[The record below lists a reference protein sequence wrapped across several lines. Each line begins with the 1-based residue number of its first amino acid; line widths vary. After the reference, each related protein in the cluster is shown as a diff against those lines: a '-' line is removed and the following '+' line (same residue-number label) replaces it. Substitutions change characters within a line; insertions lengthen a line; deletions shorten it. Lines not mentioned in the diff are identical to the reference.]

1 MSEKQKKKLS
11 VPPSLVIIFLVMV
24 VAAILT
30 WIVPA
35 GEYARFTNDA
45 GQTVVDPNS
54 FTYVA
59 KNPVNPL
66 AVLKYVFNG
75 MNNARGIIF
84 SLMLCGGGLGIVL
97 GTGMFQAAAVA
108 LGQKVK
114 GKETVVI
121 ALIMGI
127 FAILCV
133 PINLNTFI
141 PLAPLGLVTAAALG
155 FDAIVGVSLI
165 MLGGAVGFS
174 CGAMNLSNT
183 GTAQSIA
190 ELPLF
195 SGMAYRLVCMIP
207 FYLVAVWYVSR
218 YAKRIREKPES
229 SYVYG
234 VDLGTDYDLSKMPKW
249 EKKHVPVAV
258 IVVALLG
265 YLIYMAIEG
274 KMSNETSST
283 LFLYMGV
290 LSGLASRMSLE
301 DINKSFMNGM
311 KGMATTATLIGFAYA
326 ISLILQDGKI
336 MDTIVHALAGMLN
349 FFPRVFQAP
358 AMFIMNILV
367 NFLITSGS
375 GQAAT
380 VMPIFVPVADLVG
393 LSRQTA
399 VLAFNFGDGFCNNI
413 LPHAAATMGFVGA
426 AGIPF
431 GKWFSY
437 MIKLFLCWIVVGIV
451 MLMIATVIGYA

>member
-1 MSEKQKKKLS
+1 
-11 VPPSLVIIFLVMV
+11 MV
-24 VAAILT
+24 LAAILT

-35 GEYARFTNDA
+35 GEYARITNEA

-54 FTYVA
+54 FTYVE
-59 KNPVNPL
+59 KSPVNPL
-66 AVLKYVFNG
+66 SVLKYVFDG
-75 MNNARGIIF
+75 MTNARGIIF
-84 SLMLCGGGLGIVL
+84 SLMLSGGGLGIVL
-97 GTGMFQAAAVA
+97 GTGMFQAAAST

-121 ALIMGI
+121 ALIMGL

-141 PLAPLGLVTAAALG
+141 PLAPLGLVAAAALG

-183 GTAQSIA
+183 GTAQTIA
-190 ELPLF
+190 ELPIF
-195 SGMAYRLVCMIP
+195 SGMWYRLVCMIP

-218 YAKRIREKPES
+218 YAKRIKEDPTK

-234 VDLGTDYDLSKMPKW
+234 VDLGTNYDLDKMPKW
-249 EKKHVPVAV
+249 EKKHIPVAV
-258 IVVALLG
+258 IVVIGIG
-265 YLIYMAIEG
+265 YLIYMAIQG
-274 KMSNETSST
+274 TMSNST
-283 LFLYMGV
+283 ASALFLNMGV
-290 LSGLASRMSLE
+290 LCGLVSKMNLE
-301 DINKSFMNGM
+301 DMNKSFMDGM
-311 KGMATTATLIGFAYA
+311 KGMAATATLIGFAYS

-336 MDTIVHALAGMLN
+336 MDTLVHALAGLLN
-349 FFPRVFQAP
+349 LFPNVLAAP
-358 AMFIMNILV
+358 AMFLMNILV

-393 LSRQTA
+393 ISRQTA

-437 MIKLFLCWIVVGIV
+437 MIKLFLLWIVVGCV

>member
-1 MSEKQKKKLS
+1 MSDTKKKLK
-11 VPPSLVIIFLVMV
+11 VPPSLVIILAVMV
-24 VAAILT
+24 LAAILT

-35 GEYARFTNDA
+35 GEYARITNEA

-54 FTYVA
+54 FTYVE
-59 KNPVNPL
+59 KSPVNPL
-66 AVLKYVFNG
+66 SVLKYVFDG
-75 MNNARGIIF
+75 MTNARGIIF
-84 SLMLCGGGLGIVL
+84 SLMLSGGGLGIVL
-97 GTGMFQAAAVA
+97 GTGMFQAAAST

-121 ALIMGI
+121 ALIMGL

-141 PLAPLGLVTAAALG
+141 PLAPLGLVAAAALG

-183 GTAQSIA
+183 GTAQTIA
-190 ELPLF
+190 ELPIF
-195 SGMAYRLVCMIP
+195 SGMWYRLVCMIP

-218 YAKRIREKPES
+218 YAKRIKEDPTK

-234 VDLGTDYDLSKMPKW
+234 VDLGTNYDLDKMPKW
-249 EKKHVPVAV
+249 EKKHIPVAV
-258 IVVALLG
+258 IVVIGIG
-265 YLIYMAIEG
+265 YLIYMAIQG
-274 KMSNETSST
+274 TMSNST
-283 LFLYMGV
+283 ASALFLNMGV
-290 LSGLASRMSLE
+290 LCGLVSKMNLE
-301 DINKSFMNGM
+301 DMNKSFMDGM
-311 KGMATTATLIGFAYA
+311 KGMAATATLIGFAYS

-336 MDTIVHALAGMLN
+336 MDTLVHALAGLLN
-349 FFPRVFQAP
+349 LFPNVLAAP
-358 AMFIMNILV
+358 AMFLMNILV

-393 LSRQTA
+393 ISRQTA

-437 MIKLFLCWIVVGIV
+437 MIKLFLLWIVVGCV

>member
-1 MSEKQKKKLS
+1 MSETKKKFN
-11 VPPSLVIIFLVMV
+11 VPPSLVIILAVMV
-24 VAAILT
+24 LAAVLT

-35 GEYARFTNDA
+35 GEYARITNEA

-54 FTYVA
+54 FQYVE
-59 KNPVNPL
+59 KSPVNPL
-66 AVLKYVFNG
+66 SVLKYVFDG
-75 MNNARGIIF
+75 MTNARGIIF
-84 SLMLCGGGLGIVL
+84 SLMLSGGGLGIVL
-97 GTGMFQAAAVA
+97 GTGMFQAAAA
-108 LGQKVK
+108 TLGQKVK

-121 ALIMGI
+121 ALIMGL
-127 FAILCV
+127 FAVLCV

-141 PLAPLGLVTAAALG
+141 PLAPLGLVAAAALG

-183 GTAQSIA
+183 GTAQTIA
-190 ELPLF
+190 ELPIF
-195 SGMAYRLVCMIP
+195 SGMWYRLVCMIP

-218 YAKRIREKPES
+218 YAKRIKEDPTK

-234 VDLGTDYDLSKMPKW
+234 IDLGTNYSLDNMPKW
-249 EKKHVPVAV
+249 EKKHIPVAV
-258 IVVALLG
+258 IVAVGIG
-265 YLIYMAIEG
+265 YLIYMAIQG
-274 KMSNETSST
+274 TMSNST
-283 LFLYMGV
+283 ASALFLNMGV
-290 LSGLASRMSLE
+290 LCGLVSRMSLE
-301 DINKSFMNGM
+301 EMNKSFMDGM
-311 KGMATTATLIGFAYA
+311 KGMAATATLIGFAYS

-336 MDTIVHALAGMLN
+336 MDTLVHALAGLLN
-349 FFPRVFQAP
+349 IFPKVVAAP

-393 LSRQTA
+393 ISRQTA

-437 MIKLFLCWIVVGIV
+437 MIKLFLMWIVVGCV

>member
-1 MSEKQKKKLS
+1 M
-11 VPPSLVIIFLVMV
+11 II
-24 VAAILT
+24 AAVLT

-35 GEYARFTNDA
+35 GEYARITNDA

-54 FTYVA
+54 FHYVE
-59 KNPVNPL
+59 KSPVNPL
-66 AVLKYVFNG
+66 LVLKYVFDG
-75 MNNARGIIF
+75 MTNARGIIF
-84 SLMLCGGGLGIVL
+84 SLMLSGGGLGIVL
-97 GTGMFQAAAVA
+97 GTGMFQAAAST

-121 ALIMGI
+121 ALIMGL
-127 FAILCV
+127 FAVLCV
-133 PINLNTFI
+133 PTNLNTFI
-141 PLAPLGLVTAAALG
+141 PLAPLGLVAAAALG
-155 FDAIVGVSLI
+155 FDAVVGVSLI

-183 GTAQSIA
+183 GTAQTIA
-190 ELPLF
+190 ELPIF
-195 SGMAYRLVCMIP
+195 SGMTYRLICMIP

-218 YAKRIREKPES
+218 YAKRIKEDPTK

-234 VDLGTDYDLSKMPKW
+234 VDLGTNYDLDKMPKW
-249 EKKHVPVAV
+249 EKKHIPVAV
-258 IVVALLG
+258 IVVIGIA
-265 YLIYMAIEG
+265 YLIYMAIQG
-274 KMSNETSST
+274 TMSNATASA
-283 LFLYMGV
+283 LFLNMGV
-290 LSGLASRMSLE
+290 LCGLVSRM
-301 DINKSFMNGM
+301 DMDAMNKSFMDGM
-311 KGMATTATLIGFAYA
+311 KGMAATATLIGFAYS

-336 MDTIVHALAGMLN
+336 MDTLVHALAGLLN
-349 FFPRVFQAP
+349 LFPNVLAAP
-358 AMFIMNILV
+358 AMFLMNILV

-393 LSRQTA
+393 ISRQTA

-437 MIKLFLCWIVVGIV
+437 MIKLFLMWIVVGCV

>member
-1 MSEKQKKKLS
+1 MSDTKKKLK
-11 VPPSLVIIFLVMV
+11 VPPSLVIILAVMV
-24 VAAILT
+24 LAAILT

-35 GEYARFTNDA
+35 GEYARITNEA

-54 FTYVA
+54 FTYVE
-59 KNPVNPL
+59 KSPVNPL
-66 AVLKYVFNG
+66 SVLKYVFDG
-75 MNNARGIIF
+75 MTNARGIIF
-84 SLMLCGGGLGIVL
+84 SLMLSGGGLGIVL
-97 GTGMFQAAAVA
+97 GTGMFQAAAST

-121 ALIMGI
+121 ALIMGL

-141 PLAPLGLVTAAALG
+141 PLAPLGLVAAAALG

-183 GTAQSIA
+183 GTAQTIA
-190 ELPLF
+190 ELPIF
-195 SGMAYRLVCMIP
+195 SGMWYRLVCMIP

-218 YAKRIREKPES
+218 YAKRIKEDPTK

-234 VDLGTDYDLSKMPKW
+234 VDLGTNYDLDKMPKW
-249 EKKHVPVAV
+249 EKKHIPVAV
-258 IVVALLG
+258 IVVIGIG
-265 YLIYMAIEG
+265 YLIYMAIQG
-274 KMSNETSST
+274 TMSNST
-283 LFLYMGV
+283 ASALFLNMGV
-290 LSGLASRMSLE
+290 LCGLVSKMSLE
-301 DINKSFMNGM
+301 DMNKSFMDGM
-311 KGMATTATLIGFAYA
+311 KGMAATATLIGFAYS

-336 MDTIVHALAGMLN
+336 MDTLVHALAGLLN
-349 FFPRVFQAP
+349 LFPNVLAAP
-358 AMFIMNILV
+358 AMFLMNILV

-393 LSRQTA
+393 ISRQTA

-437 MIKLFLCWIVVGIV
+437 MIKLFLLWIVVGCV

>member
-1 MSEKQKKKLS
+1 MSDTKKKLK
-11 VPPSLVIIFLVMV
+11 VPPSLVIILAVMV
-24 VAAILT
+24 LAAILT

-35 GEYARFTNDA
+35 GEYARITNEA

-54 FTYVA
+54 FTYVE
-59 KNPVNPL
+59 KSPVNPL
-66 AVLKYVFNG
+66 SVLKYVFDG
-75 MNNARGIIF
+75 MINARGIIF
-84 SLMLCGGGLGIVL
+84 SLMLSGGGLGIVL
-97 GTGMFQAAAVA
+97 GTGMFQAAAST

-121 ALIMGI
+121 ALIMGL

-141 PLAPLGLVTAAALG
+141 PLAPLGLVAAAALG

-183 GTAQSIA
+183 GTAQTIA
-190 ELPLF
+190 ELPIF
-195 SGMAYRLVCMIP
+195 SGMWYRLVCMIP

-218 YAKRIREKPES
+218 YAKRIKEDPTK

-234 VDLGTDYDLSKMPKW
+234 VDLGTNYDLDKMPKW
-249 EKKHVPVAV
+249 EKKHIPVAV
-258 IVVALLG
+258 IVVIGIG
-265 YLIYMAIEG
+265 YLIYMAIQG
-274 KMSNETSST
+274 TMSNST
-283 LFLYMGV
+283 ASALFLNMGV
-290 LSGLASRMSLE
+290 LCGLVSKMNLE
-301 DINKSFMNGM
+301 DMNKSFMDGM
-311 KGMATTATLIGFAYA
+311 KGMAATATLIGFAYS

-336 MDTIVHALAGMLN
+336 MDTLVHALAGLLN
-349 FFPRVFQAP
+349 LFPNVLAAP
-358 AMFIMNILV
+358 AMFLMNILV

-393 LSRQTA
+393 ISRQTA

-437 MIKLFLCWIVVGIV
+437 MIKLFLLWIVVGCV

>member
-1 MSEKQKKKLS
+1 MSDTKKKLK
-11 VPPSLVIIFLVMV
+11 VPPSLVIILAVMV
-24 VAAILT
+24 LAAILT

-35 GEYARFTNDA
+35 GEYARITNEA

-54 FTYVA
+54 FTYVE
-59 KNPVNPL
+59 KSPVNPL
-66 AVLKYVFNG
+66 SVLKYVFDG
-75 MNNARGIIF
+75 MTNARGIIF
-84 SLMLCGGGLGIVL
+84 SLMLSGGGLGIVL
-97 GTGMFQAAAVA
+97 GTGMFQAAAST

-121 ALIMGI
+121 ALIMGL

-141 PLAPLGLVTAAALG
+141 PLAPLGLVAAAALG

-183 GTAQSIA
+183 GTAQTIA
-190 ELPLF
+190 ELPIF
-195 SGMAYRLVCMIP
+195 SGMWYRLVCMIP

-218 YAKRIREKPES
+218 YAKRIKEDPTK

-234 VDLGTDYDLSKMPKW
+234 VDLGTNYDLDKMPKW
-249 EKKHVPVAV
+249 EKKHIPVAV
-258 IVVALLG
+258 IVVIGIG
-265 YLIYMAIEG
+265 YLIYMAIQG
-274 KMSNETSST
+274 TMSNST
-283 LFLYMGV
+283 ASALFLNMGV
-290 LSGLASRMSLE
+290 LCGLVSKMNLE
-301 DINKSFMNGM
+301 DMNKSFMDGM
-311 KGMATTATLIGFAYA
+311 KGMAATATLIGFAYS

-336 MDTIVHALAGMLN
+336 MDTLVHALAGLLN
-349 FFPRVFQAP
+349 LFPNVLAAP
-358 AMFIMNILV
+358 AMFLMNILV

-393 LSRQTA
+393 ISRQTA
-399 VLAFNFGDGFCNNI
+399 VLTFNFGDGFCNNI

-437 MIKLFLCWIVVGIV
+437 MIKLFLLWIVVGCV

>member
-1 MSEKQKKKLS
+1 MSETKKKFK
-11 VPPSLVIIFLVMV
+11 VPPSLVIILAVMV
-24 VAAILT
+24 FAAILT

-35 GEYARFTNDA
+35 GEYARITNEA

-54 FTYVA
+54 FQYVE
-59 KNPVNPL
+59 KSPVNPL
-66 AVLKYVFNG
+66 SVLKYVFDG
-75 MNNARGIIF
+75 MTNARGIIF
-84 SLMLCGGGLGIVL
+84 SLMLSGGGLGIVL
-97 GTGMFQAAAVA
+97 GTGMFQAAAST

-121 ALIMGI
+121 ALIMGL
-127 FAILCV
+127 FAVLCV

-141 PLAPLGLVTAAALG
+141 PLAPLGLVAAAALG

-183 GTAQSIA
+183 GTAQTIA
-190 ELPLF
+190 ELPIF
-195 SGMAYRLVCMIP
+195 SGMWYRLVCMIP

-218 YAKRIREKPES
+218 YAKKIKADPTK

-234 VDLGTDYDLSKMPKW
+234 IDLGTNYDLDKMPKW
-249 EKKHVPVAV
+249 EKKHIPVAV
-258 IVVALLG
+258 IVVAGIG
-265 YLIYMAIEG
+265 YLIYQAIQG
-274 KMSNETSST
+274 TMSNSSASY
-283 LFLYMGV
+283 LFLNMGV
-290 LSGLASRMSLE
+290 LCGLVSRMSLE
-301 DINKSFMNGM
+301 EMNKSFMDGM
-311 KGMATTATLIGFAYA
+311 KGMAATATLIGFAYS

-336 MDTIVHALAGMLN
+336 MDTLVHALAGLLN
-349 FFPRVFQAP
+349 IFPNVLAAP

-393 LSRQTA
+393 ISRQTA

-437 MIKLFLCWIVVGIV
+437 MIKLFLMWIVVGCV